1 MQYECAA
8 FIIDTWMD
16 AVAHGRSNVAPL
28 KIPWNLIRT
37 LVTETYGGKID
48 DEEDFEQLRHLVHNF
63 LTPEAYDDDH
73 MLVQGMQD
81 ENGETSVG
89 GLTVPGG
96 TGMKGYLKWVDQLP
110 EREPPTY
117 LGLPAN
123 AEKLLLVGHGKHMIQ
138 NLAKITEVLDEG
150 EQLMAEGE

>member
-1 MQYECAA
+1 
-8 FIIDTWMD
+8 MD
-16 AVAHGRSNVAPL
+16 AVAQGRSNVAPL
-28 KIPWNLIRT
+28 KMPWDLIRT

-48 DEEDFEQLRHLVHNF
+48 DEEDFEQLRRLVNSF

-73 MLVQGMQD
+73 MLVQGTLD
-81 ENGETSVG
+81 GDGEKSIG
-89 GLTVPGG
+89 GLMVPGG

-123 AEKLLLVGHGKHMIQ
+123 AEKLLLVGHGKNMIQ
-138 NLAKITEVLDEG
+138 NLSKITEVLDEG
-150 EQLMAEGE
+150 EQLMGEDE

>member
-1 MQYECAA
+1 
-8 FIIDTWMD
+8 MD

-28 KIPWNLIRT
+28 KMPWDLIRT

-48 DEEDFEQLRHLVHNF
+48 DEEDFEQLRHLVHRF
-63 LTPEAYDDDH
+63 LTPEAYDDDY
-73 MLVQGMQD
+73 MLVQGTPD
-81 ENGETSVG
+81 GDGDATIG
-89 GLTVPGG
+89 GLSVPGG

-123 AEKLLLVGHGKHMIQ
+123 AEKLLLIGHGKKMIE
-138 NLAKITEVLDEG
+138 NLSKITEVLYEG
-150 EQLMAEGE
+150 EQLMGEDE